1 MKTLDRNDER
11 IVKAIVAKY
20 EKLKARID
28 NTAERIAK
36 IEEEYRLKAE
46 AKKRELVLDNAAL
59 TDEQTKME
67 LAIESMYGMKMHE
80 AIAVIADDT
89 TEVVDEPAG
98 EVESDE
104 PVSDTPEEVVIDEE
118 KTTTVEEDANELADL
133 TMQHESKE
141 FLDELSNAID
151 NPDSIPDDEEEDEE
165 EEDDEDSD
173 GDDDG
178 FGSIDDF
185 LPSNPDGTLNFL
197 FN

>member
-28 NTAERIAK
+28 NTSERIAK

-46 AKKRELVLDNAAL
+46 AKKRELVLDITAL
-59 TDEQTKME
+59 DDEQAKLE
-67 LAIESMYGMKMHE
+67 LAIESMYGMKMDE
-80 AIAVIADDT
+80 AISAIADDT

-104 PVSDTPEEVVIDEE
+104 PVSDTSEETVVDEDE
-118 KTTTVEEDANELADL
+118 IPNIEEEADKPADL
-133 TMQHESKE
+133 IAEQESKE
-141 FLDELSNAID
+141 SFNEFDDTMD
-151 NPDSIPDDEEEDEE
+151 NSDGIEEN
-165 EEDDEDSD
+165 DDEDDDEYGD
-173 GDDDG
+173 GDNDDDG

-185 LPSNPDGTLNFL
+185 LPDNPDGTLNFL